1 MKKRI
6 IVLGSTGSIGR
17 STLDVIEHRIDD
29 FELVGLA
36 CKENSRLFSEQIRKF
51 KPQWACLY
59 DGRQEKRVD
68 FGSAR
73 RLIGVS
79 GLKELTSTDCDM
91 IVNALPG
98 SIGLE
103 PSIDALSNGR
113 ILALANKESL
123 VMAGRLVRSLTEKGR
138 GRLIPVDSEH
148 SALYQ
153 LMEGVGKEEIES
165 LIITAS
171 GGPFKDH
178 TADEL
183 KRVRPEEAL
192 RHPTWN
198 MGQKVTIDS
207 ATLMNKGLEV
217 IEAHWLFDAPIQKIK
232 VVVHPESIV
241 HGMVQFTD
249 GSFFA
254 YLAHPDMRIPIAYAL
269 GEGKRLPL
277 PFGNA
282 DLAKIGALTFRE
294 PDLSRFPALKLAY
307 EALNTGDSA
316 LITFNAANEVASAAF
331 VEGRIAFTSIPDLV
345 EEALERHTV
354 AKEVDNLEGIWEIH
368 NAAREFVEGRL
379 RRSNDI

>member
-1 MKKRI
+1 
-6 IVLGSTGSIGR
+6 
-17 STLDVIEHRIDD
+17 
-29 FELVGLA
+29 
-36 CKENSRLFSEQIRKF
+36 
-51 KPQWACLY
+51 
-59 DGRQEKRVD
+59 
-68 FGSAR
+68 
-73 RLIGVS
+73 
-79 GLKELTSTDCDM
+79 M

-123 VMAGRLVRSLTEKGR
+123 VMAGRLVRSLTERGH

-307 EALNTGDSA
+307 EALNAGDSA

-354 AKEVDNLEGIWEIH
+354 AKEVDTLEGIWEIH